1 MTVDP
6 LHSFTIAWDYTA
18 AARDASDQLRSW
30 HDAEDGLE
38 RFDTLDDVVAEL
50 TRASSCADYAATDAT
65 LHLLLRVAGGDGA
78 GSTSAATLVASR
90 MVPAAGSVVGQL
102 LSATRRSDRRLSVH
116 DARVTVAGCLWEQ
129 VRTYPLGRS
138 SRVAANLRAEVLKHS
153 LMAEGVHPRCP
164 RAGIPTDPRTLAE
177 LISDTPPGPQA
188 SEELVRM
195 LAWAVTEHVLSRT
208 QSDLL
213 LLRWAEGTTPI
224 PTREL
229 ALRMGVPQRTVAH
242 RCARAEQLLGAAVR
256 TAAAA

>member
-1 MTVDP
+1 MTIDP
-6 LHSFTIAWDYTA
+6 LHSLITTLDQMV
-18 AARDASDQLRSW
+18 ASREATTSLHQW
-30 HDAEDGLE
+30 QETEPGLSQ
-38 RFDTLDDVVAEL
+38 FDTLDDVVAEL
-50 TRASSCADYAATDAT
+50 TRASGCADYAATDAM
-65 LHLLLRVAGGDGA
+65 LHLLLRVAGGGGA
-78 GSTSAATLVASR
+78 GSVTAATLVAAR

-102 LSATRRSDRRLSVH
+102 LSATRRSGRRLSAL

-164 RAGIPTDPRTLAE
+164 RSGVPTDPATLVE
-177 LISDTPPGPQA
+177 LISDAPAGPRA
-188 SEELVRM
+188 SEELV
-195 LAWAVTEHVLSRT
+195 LLLSWAVTEHVLSRT

-213 LLRWAEGTTPI
+213 LLRWTDDTIPV

-242 RCARAEQLLGAAVR
+242 RCARAEQLLAAAVR
-256 TAAAA
+256 TR

>member
-6 LHSFTIAWDYTA
+6 LHSLTTAWDKIS
-18 AARDASDQLRSW
+18 ASDEAITALHYWQKS
-30 HDAEDGLE
+30 ESGLSAFGTPDE
-38 RFDTLDDVVAEL
+38 LVAEL
-50 TRASSCADYAATDAT
+50 TKASGCADYAATDAM

-78 GSTSAATLVASR
+78 GSTAAATLVAAR
-90 MVPAAGSVVGQL
+90 MVPAAGSIIGQL
-102 LSATRRSDRRLSVH
+102 LSATRRSGRRLSVL

-164 RAGIPTDPRTLAE
+164 RAGIPTDPATLAE
-177 LISDTPPGPQA
+177 LISDAPTGPRA
-188 SEELVRM
+188 SEELVHL

-213 LLRWAEGTTPI
+213 LLRWTDGTIPV

-242 RCARAEQLLGAAVR
+242 RCARAEQLLAAAVR
-256 TAAAA
+256 TR